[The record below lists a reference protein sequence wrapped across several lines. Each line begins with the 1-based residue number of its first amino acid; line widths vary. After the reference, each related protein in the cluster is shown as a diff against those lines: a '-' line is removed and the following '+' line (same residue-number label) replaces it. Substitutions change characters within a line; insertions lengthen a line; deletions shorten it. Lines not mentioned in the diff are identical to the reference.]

1 MNIEELIEAISSGQT
16 TEIIEAFLAD
26 DQLMSKLKITFKDTI
41 EYHKDDGL
49 PWTQLDRTYM
59 LEFKNQPLYTWW
71 EKYYGYYGGAGTGW
85 WVENVDAD
93 GPKQSA
99 EVFIEKLSLKIPD
112 VTVPRP
118 K

>member
-1 MNIEELIEAISSGQT
+1 MKLEELIEAINSGQT
-16 TEIIEAFLAD
+16 SEIIETFLAD
-26 DQLMSKLKITFKDTI
+26 AQLLSKLKITSKDTI

-49 PWTQLDRTYM
+49 PWTQLERTYV
-59 LEFKNQPLYTWW
+59 LEFKKQPIYTWW
-71 EKYYGYYGGAGTGW
+71 EKYYGYYGGGGAGW

-93 GPKQSA
+93 GPTQSA
-99 EVFIEKLSLKIPD
+99 EDFIEKLSLKIPD